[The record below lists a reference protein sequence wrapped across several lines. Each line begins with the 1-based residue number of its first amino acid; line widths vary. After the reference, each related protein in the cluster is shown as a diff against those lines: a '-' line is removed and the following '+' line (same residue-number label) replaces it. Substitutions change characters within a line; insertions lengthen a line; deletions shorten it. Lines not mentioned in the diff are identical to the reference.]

1 MKRFYNNT
9 LIGGAFS
16 KALRVIALLCVLLG
30 VSSSAWGSNIP
41 ASTTLYMDAGDWN
54 KDDARFA
61 VYFCDNGEEW
71 VSMTHV
77 TGNIFK
83 VTSPNKSFPKMI
95 FVRMNGGNQTND
107 WNNKWNQTKDIT
119 DYSTD
124 KNLCTITDHWNNNNA
139 SWTWSTYNAGGG
151 GGDTPSSGGHK
162 GTNVGFWDNE
172 AWNIKVG
179 DTWKNQSGYGAE
191 GNTEIDLGTI
201 SAGATIGFWTQTWK
215 KKDVANVC
223 QPRVYVK
230 LTKESTT
237 IRNYDH
243 FELSYQSE
251 SESGGSVNQLWLK
264 DNVFSLPT
272 ESGTYQMK
280 VYFEMWGNESSKDGC
295 NQLSYKLNN
304 GEGNYIFNFTIGG
317 GSGGG
322 DEEIDGSKSFEC
334 ESIEIWCRTSNGNL
348 DMWCYGWT
356 NNNTELFGKW
366 RGSKADLRGVYDN
379 KTYAVWKTSGHDQI
393 NVIFSSEEKNAQ
405 TGDLTGYKKGN
416 RVIFEINDNYNGVVG
431 DVKQVSCGGG
441 AGETVNNGTVYLDIS
456 NLQDWAN
463 SGAVL
468 KVKITYK
475 KGGSEEIELT
485 QCATDNKIFFVDEI
499 IDLNSISK
507 IEMLRYDEKGT
518 GLWNHTG
525 DITFNPSTNC
535 VKLTSW
541 NGEWANYS
549 LTGYSGECG
558 VASSSPVLIAKEAVV
573 ADDGKTVTLSGYLQ
587 ETFCANISEYGFIYC
602 GGSATKGCTPTKNS
616 PKIKVTSGA
625 QLYRGETFSVTTTL
639 PVNTTYGYKAYIM
652 VGEIMYISSET
663 GFFTLG
669 DCTDRPKNTSTITY
683 TVDASLGEE
692 FADPC
697 TLTYGNLQTAI
708 DHLRNANDPDLG
720 LYQYVEKDGDSYN
733 LKQPVVMKVV
743 YYDDT
748 PNDDTQSYIYRGTSS
763 VGKYAGNNKPKN
775 SNLLENINLTATD
788 DSRTL
793 TIKAGN
799 KVAKPWVHHIVLRK
813 SRNIVLDSL
822 CIFSDP
828 VDYDAAKDGKQT
840 AGDNALE
847 MDINVASGDAGWNS
861 LNNQSGTGL
870 KENYLDN
877 ANIVVRNCMIGS
889 DGFTGIHI
897 SSYNGVTFKNNDFE
911 SVFDKG
917 TDNDIN
923 YGASAKFLYCKNI
936 KFIENNFRGDHATLM
951 WIQEVQN
958 MLVMNN
964 VFWNTNKYLQKSG
977 THVPAAMRVVTQWN
991 PTKNI
996 GFYYNTYYFALND
1009 QVSDS
1014 KYNFLHFSHTVSG
1027 GSGSYNLNTMYFKY
1041 NNCYSYDT
1049 DCPGSEAISLGG
1061 YDDNFCP
1068 NNFWSKKQGADFS
1081 FAKGCNTEVVDV
1093 ASQVCKTTATDPS
1106 SLMVKGTGLNKG
1118 SKPNQDELNK
1128 IGISLTNEELISD
1141 RYYSNVRPDGNT
1153 WTYGAYQSKD
1163 DVPVSKIYWRGK
1175 TSDWDDRG
1183 NWEFDY
1189 EDPTTKEITR
1199 IKTSCVNTFT
1209 EDLEVVIEEVSTT
1222 EFTDGRKWPKVP
1234 DNFTSGRLNYEDNE
1248 HVNAGAT
1255 SANKGSK
1262 FADKITLEYGAGI
1275 IGVENLK
1282 NGERHYSAA
1291 SIGFTAP
1298 RKQWI
1303 LVGTVVKPWDKELGN
1318 YRNMKSGDYFIT
1330 GQTPHVYMHKAEIV
1344 DGRAMWDETFTSL
1357 ETSVEPTTV
1366 FAIQVPDQYGK
1377 YKLAARYFNRTSS
1390 KQYDPDEPI
1399 EYGVYE
1405 GSTGPF
1411 TGIFVNEA
1419 ELPTY
1424 IGLTAK
1430 QPVLLNN
1437 TYPANIDA
1445 DLLEDKGL
1453 GTVQYYNYESGTFL
1467 NTDATTEQVLLKP
1480 QHGFIFTPNNG
1491 GNFTVPE
1498 DVFVNGNTR
1507 SRSVKAEMPTLSLNL
1522 FNANT
1527 GVGYSNV
1534 VVKVDEMLADNEQ
1547 ALTNVEKVF
1556 SPNTESPEL
1565 YIVANDAMYSRY
1577 TVNANTKVIPLG
1589 VKLKQDMNIKF
1600 IKEYFTNYENVT
1612 LVDIHTG
1619 VETDILRNSYTTET
1633 LVAGDIEG
1641 RFFLHLSL
1649 NADTEDDDDIENGDD
1664 NVSTEVE
1671 EDDATNGAINIF
1683 VDESNIIRV
1692 VTNGVELQTIY
1703 VSDMAGKTMKYN
1715 VKGYAATL
1723 NLPVAQ
1729 GVYTLNVIGD
1739 KANRTEKVILK

>member
-30 VSSSAWGSNIP
+30 VSGSAWAGAGLVDVSFYFSTGNYENLPITG
-41 ASTTLYMDAGDWN
+41 ASDYSLGTNLTEAPKLDKAIIETWRADGGNTCGGTLYAKYDGVQKTLGSMGHSGNDGNNQWWNWDGDETLPSTQGDHTIEFFIN
-54 KDDARFA
+54 
-61 VYFCDNGEEW
+61 
-71 VSMTHV
+71 V
-77 TGNIFK
+77 TGNVNSSNCNEEFWA
-83 VTSPNKSFPKMI
+83 SNDNKNYKF
-95 FVRMNGGNQTND
+95 T
-107 WNNKWNQTKDIT
+107 
-119 DYSTD
+119 Y
-124 KNLCTITDHWNNNNA
+124 TIA
-139 SWTWSTYNAGGG
+139 GG
-151 GGDTPSSGGHK
+151 GGDTPSGKLPTSKGDCQKIEIYSKNNYNLYAFKDGNAISGYSWDNAPK
-162 GTNVGFWDNE
+162 GTSTSYNGGTYYKWTIDGNDYIQIIFKNSDGKQSGDSPVLYGGYSYVFDGE
-172 AWNIKVG
+172 YISG
-179 DTWKNQSGYGAE
+179 DTRPVPNPTSYTAVDCSG
-191 GNTEIDLGTI
+191 
-201 SAGATIGFWTQTWK
+201 S
-215 KKDVANVC
+215 
-223 QPRVYVK
+223 
-230 LTKESTT
+230 
-237 IRNYDH
+237 
-243 FELSYQSE
+243 
-251 SESGGSVNQLWLK
+251 
-264 DNVFSLPT
+264 
-272 ESGTYQMK
+272 
-280 VYFEMWGNESSKDGC
+280 
-295 NQLSYKLNN
+295 
-304 GEGNYIFNFTIGG
+304 GG
-317 GSGGG
+317 GSG
-322 DEEIDGSKSFEC
+322 DVTDINGSDTFSC

-366 RGSKADLRGVYDN
+366 RGSKTNLRGVYDN
-379 KTYAVWKTSGHDQI
+379 KTYAVWKASGHDQI

-441 AGETVNNGTVYLDIS
+441 TAETVNNGTVYLDIS

-463 SGAVL
+463 AGAVL

-507 IEMLRYDEKGT
+507 IEMLRYDEKGNV
-518 GLWNHTG
+518 LWNHTG

-573 ADDGKTVTLSGYLQ
+573 AADGKTVTLSGYLQ

-683 TVDASLGEE
+683 TVDASLGESY
-692 FADPC
+692 ADPC

-708 DHLRNANDPDLG
+708 DHLKNANDEALG

-763 VGKYAGNNKPKN
+763 VGKYAGANKPKN

-788 DSRTL
+788 DSHTL

-828 VDYDAAKDGKQT
+828 VDYDAAKVGKQT

-870 KENYLDN
+870 KDNYLDN

-897 SSYNGVTFKNNDFE
+897 SSYNGITFKNNDFE

-923 YGASAKFLYCKNI
+923 YGASAKFMYCKNI

-991 PTKNI
+991 STQNI

-1061 YDDNFCP
+1061 YDANFCP

-1106 SLMVKGTGLNKG
+1106 SLMVKGEELNKG
-1118 SKPNQDELNK
+1118 SKPNQAELDK
-1128 IGISLTNEELISD
+1128 IGISLTNDEMYSD

-1209 EDLEVVIEEVSTT
+1209 DDLEVVIEEVSTT

-1234 DNFTSGRLNYEDNE
+1234 ENFTSGRLNYDSNE

-1255 SANKGSK
+1255 SGNKGSK

-1275 IGVENLK
+1275 IGVEKLK

-1303 LVGTVVKPWDKELGN
+1303 LVGTVVKPWDKELGD

-1419 ELPTY
+1419 QLPTY
-1424 IGLTAK
+1424 TGLTKNQA
-1430 QPVLLNN
+1430 VLLNN

-1445 DLLEDKGL
+1445 DLLEGKGL

-1480 QHGFIFTPNNG
+1480 QHGFIFTPKNS
-1491 GNFTVPE
+1491 GNFTVPA

-1507 SRSVKAEMPTLSLNL
+1507 SRSVKAEIPTFSLNL

-1534 VVKVDEMLADNEQ
+1534 VVKVDELLADDEQ

-1589 VKLKQDMNIKF
+1589 VRLKQDMNIKF

-1649 NADTEDDDDIENGDD
+1649 NADTEDDDDIENGDG